1 MINPLNPKST
11 DPNKIKKCNCEDKHG
26 PKPFN
31 TNTVYKPNSN
41 KSN

>member
-1 MINPLNPKST
+1 MINPLKSKPI
-11 DPNKIKKCNCEDKHG
+11 DPNKVKKCNCEDELG

-31 TNTVYKPNSN
+31 TNNGYKPNSN